1 MKFFSVKI
9 CFYAFL
15 IFAARVSGQNEF
27 SSIRTVYP
35 EWWGAKS
42 DSTGD
47 SGPAIQ
53 KAIDAC
59 PNGGEV
65 YLSGTSKG
73 YLVST
78 GRIKFPSNKT
88 VHLRGNGTNIY
99 FSGSDTLFIIR
110 SGTTTSS
117 PRQKI
122 SGLRMV
128 KVGTRGQGYAIVCNN
143 TVFQTIEDC
152 QIEFF
157 KYAIE
162 LSNTGTSGFTEATTI
177 KKVKVVSCNRGL
189 RFNKIGSIASF
200 KTTNVEDFTWTGTH
214 AIVGVDTAFGI
225 YISTGANVYASR
237 LNANIYLKDTTVAV
251 YSNGE
256 LQNTTGFLTI
266 EVTGTTSESNTKAFW
281 FGPNAINISCFIV
294 ADFTGNEYMGEIM
307 KTETTNPIQGIFTQI
322 KGVGNQKNR
331 GISFIRN
338 SSASLTRIASVTERD
353 LATHDFV
360 FDVKSDSTIVIRARR
375 DHPINIVDIENGYIM
390 PFTGMWVG
398 KNKTVISNNTTED
411 VRDATFLRLANTS
424 AVTLTNFTNPTA
436 NQLLFVYHATDKT
449 TIQHGTSIKLHE
461 NINFVPVAGAFQ
473 TFIYDSQDSRWVEIT
488 RPSLPATTT
497 TESSESATPNVVWIS
512 YLRLN
517 NANPTTITDFIGGR
531 KGQILTVRHLNNKTT
546 IQHGTTIK
554 LQGSTNFTGSAN
566 ATQQFVYDEA
576 AVIWLEISRIT
587 P

>member
-1 MKFFSVKI
+1 VTFD
-9 CFYAFL
+9 
-15 IFAARVSGQNEF
+15 SGAV
-27 SSIRTVYP
+27 RTIYP

-47 SGPAIQ
+47 NGSAIQ
-53 KAIDAC
+53 KAINAC

-78 GRIKFPSNKT
+78 GRLRFPGNKT
-88 VHLRGNGTNIY
+88 IHLRGNGTNIY
-99 FSGSDTLFIIR
+99 FSGSDTLFIVG
-110 SGTTTSS
+110 SGTGTSA

-122 SGLRMV
+122 SGLRMA

-162 LSNTGTSGFTEATTI
+162 LSNTGSSGYTEATTI

-189 RFNKIGSIASF
+189 RFNKIGSLASF
-200 KTTNVEDFTWTGTH
+200 KSTNVEDFTVTGTG
-214 AIVGVDTAFGI
+214 ATVGVDTVYGI

-251 YSNGE
+251 YCNGQ
-256 LQNTTGFLTI
+256 LQNTTGSLTI
-266 EVTGTTSESNTKAFW
+266 EVTGTASEPKTKAFW
-281 FGPNAINISCFIV
+281 FGPNATNISCFIV
-294 ADFTGNEYMGEIM
+294 ADFTGADTLGVSYIGEIM
-307 KTETTNPIQGIFTQI
+307 KTETTHPVQGIFTQI
-322 KGVGNQKNR
+322 HGVGNAKNR

-338 SSASLTRIASVTERD
+338 SSADLTRIASVTERD

-360 FDVKSDSTIVIRARR
+360 FDVKSDSTMMIRARR
-375 DHPINIVDIENGYIM
+375 KHPIQLIDIENGHLM

-398 KNKTVISNNTTED
+398 KRKTVTNTDSTED
-411 VRDATFLRLANTS
+411 VRDVSYLRLNKS
-424 AVTLTNFTNPTA
+424 SPVTLVNFTNPTA
-436 NQLLFVYHATDKT
+436 NQLLFVLHVNANTK
-449 TIQHGTSIKLHE
+449 IKHSSLIKLHE
-461 NINFVPVAGAFQ
+461 NLNFVPVGNAFQ
-473 TFIYDSQDSRWVEIT
+473 TFIYDSLGSKWLEIAP
-488 RPSLPATTT
+488 PSLPATT
-497 TESSESATPNVVWIS
+497 SESTSGSTPNVAWIS

-517 NANPTTITDFIGGR
+517 YSSPTTITDFANGR
-531 KGQILTVRHLNNKTT
+531 KGQILTVRHVTSNAT
-546 IQHGTTIK
+546 IQHGEEIT
-554 LQGSTNFTGSAN
+554 LQGSADFAGSAN
-566 ATQQFVYDEA
+566 ATQQFIYDEVA
-576 AVIWLEISRIT
+576 ELWLEISRIT